1 MVEDWQHSIGVEI
14 GRHVVYVDKEGKRE
28 AVYDR
33 QNNGILVTDATN
45 MGTYNYCGSSINWVT
60 HYLLDMATYNKWG
73 NVEGHEF
80 MTDPRNIDDFNRNQ
94 EARDAYEKIKQQM
107 KTK

>member
-1 MVEDWQHSIGVEI
+1 MKEDVYDFQKNISRGD
-14 GRHVVYVDKEGKRE
+14 GRYE
-28 AVYDR
+28 AVYNKNGNLLTE
-33 QNNGILVTDATN
+33 QNDPIN
-45 MGTYNYCGSSINWVT
+45 MGTYNYCGPSINWVT
-60 HYLLDMATYNKWG
+60 HYLLDMAKYNKWG